1 MNTHTFTHAKL
12 ATLRR
17 RIRTQALD
25 TETKAQLLAHV
36 KHLRSLYEY
45 EVHTSIVGF
54 AGSHSLAYWS
64 EFFKLTPDAR
74 TTEVRARLAY
84 ARETKV
90 DFHTPPELETFLE

>member
-12 ATLRR
+12 TALRR

-25 TETKAQLLAHV
+25 AETKAQLLAHV

-45 EVHTSIVGF
+45 EVHTTIVGF
-54 AGSHSLAYWS
+54 RGSRSLAYWS

-74 TTEVRARLAY
+74 TTEVRVRLAY

-90 DFHTPPELETFLE
+90 DFYVSPQLEPFLE

>member
-12 ATLRR
+12 TALRR
-17 RIRTQALD
+17 KVRLGPSPIEMRAR
-25 TETKAQLLAHV
+25 LLAEI
-36 KHLRSLYEY
+36 KHMSALYAY
-45 EVHTSIVGF
+45 EVHTTIPGF
-54 AGSHSLAYWS
+54 EGSRSLAYWS

-90 DFHTPPELETFLE
+90 DFYVSPQLETFLE